1 METIFFGLKFEP
13 MCTKGTCQ
21 SYADGR
27 DQDDLET
34 QHDRLST
41 QEQSNSEKC
50 KKIPT
55 SFECVC
61 CHEIQR

>member
-41 QEQSNSEKC
+41 QE
-50 KKIPT
+50 
-55 SFECVC
+55 
-61 CHEIQR
+61 